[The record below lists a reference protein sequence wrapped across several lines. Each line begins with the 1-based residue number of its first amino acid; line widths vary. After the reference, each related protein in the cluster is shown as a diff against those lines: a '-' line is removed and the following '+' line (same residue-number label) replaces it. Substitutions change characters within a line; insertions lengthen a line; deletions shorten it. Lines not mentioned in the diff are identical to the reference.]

1 MSWQKAQVVID
12 DGYDG
17 PPMPSDEG
25 TFCEHL
31 VTCNCDWLDWAV
43 ILTFFIIVTSG
54 FFMIVGATSEEG
66 TKSNIFEIGAWIGGV
81 VAFLGVSVSGFHSSH
96 SIRLLGG
103 REAEFFTHS
112 DHQDIFALPAMMT
125 NTATL

>member
-54 FFMIVGATSEEG
+54 FFMIVGGTSEEG
-66 TKSNIFEIGAWIGGV
+66 TKSNLFEIGAWVGGV
-81 VAFLGVSVSGFHSSH
+81 VAFLWC
-96 SIRLLGG
+96 LCLGLPFIAFNTTLG
-103 REAEFFTHS
+103 RS
-112 DHQDIFALPAMMT
+112 RS
-125 NTATL
+125 